1 VAGKGI
7 VHHAFVLQ
15 MIKEYF
21 GSLGETSHLRAAG
34 NYPRRGGVI
43 FGVGMVPDRRILSML
58 AAPRLLSIA
67 TALPPYPLHQD
78 DVIERVKLLFGGAQA
93 LDRLLPVF
101 TNTGIRT
108 RYSCVP
114 LEWYDRPHSWSER
127 NRIYLAAAL
136 DLLEATT
143 VQLLDRA
150 GRSKDEI
157 DAIVVV
163 STTGIAT
170 PSLDA
175 LLIDRMELRATVRR
189 LPIFGLGCAGGV
201 IGLARAASQAI
212 SSPGETV
219 LFLVVELCAL
229 SFRRDDFSKSNIVAT
244 ALFGDG
250 AAGALLSTEGG
261 GPTIVAAGEYTWPNS
276 LDVMGWEVT
285 DDGLSAVFSRDI
297 PQLVAAKFRE
307 VMAEFLTHHN
317 IAINDI
323 DRFVCHPGG
332 AKVVAALE
340 NAFGLAQGALAGA
353 RGVLRDFGN
362 MSAATVMFVL
372 ERALAD
378 TRPWNRALMNALGP
392 GFSAGFMVLDN
403 R

>member
-1 VAGKGI
+1 
-7 VHHAFVLQ
+7 
-15 MIKEYF
+15 
-21 GSLGETSHLRAAG
+21 
-34 NYPRRGGVI
+34 
-43 FGVGMVPDRRILSML
+43 MVP
-58 AAPRLLSIA
+58 AAPRLLSVA
-67 TALPPYPLHQD
+67 TAVPPYPLDQD
-78 DVIERVKLLFGGAQA
+78 DVIERVKLLFGGAQV

-114 LEWYDRPHSWSER
+114 IEWYDRPHNWAER
-127 NRIYLAAAL
+127 NRIYLTAAL

-143 VQLLDRA
+143 LQLLDRA
-150 GRSKDEI
+150 GRAKQDI

-175 LLIDRMELRATVRR
+175 LLIDRMGLRATVRR

-201 IGLARAASQAI
+201 IGLARAASLAVAA
-212 SSPGETV
+212 PGETI
-219 LFLVVELCAL
+219 LFLVAELCAL

-250 AAGALLSTEGG
+250 AAGALLSTAGD
-261 GPTIVAAGEYTWPNS
+261 GPAVVAAGEHTWPGS
-276 LDVMGWEVT
+276 LDVMGWDVA
-285 DDGLSAVFSRDI
+285 DAGLSAVFSRDI
-297 PQLVAAKFRE
+297 PKLVATRFRE
-307 VMAEFLTHHN
+307 VMADFLARHDLVVD
-317 IAINDI
+317 DI

-340 NAFGLAQGALAGA
+340 DAFGLEQGALAGA

-372 ERALAD
+372 ERMFAD
-378 TRPWNRALMNALGP
+378 PRPWNRALMNALGP
-392 GFSAGFMVLDN
+392 GFTAGFLVLDN

>member
-1 VAGKGI
+1 
-7 VHHAFVLQ
+7 
-15 MIKEYF
+15 
-21 GSLGETSHLRAAG
+21 
-34 NYPRRGGVI
+34 
-43 FGVGMVPDRRILSML
+43 ML
-58 AAPRLLSIA
+58 AASRLLSVA
-67 TALPPYPLHQD
+67 TAVPPYPLDQD
-78 DVIERVKLLFGGAQA
+78 DVIERVKLLFGGAPT
-93 LDRLLPVF
+93 LERLLPVF

-114 LEWYDRPHSWSER
+114 LDWYDRRHSWAER

-136 DLLEATT
+136 DMLEATT

-150 GRSKDEI
+150 GRSKDLI
-157 DAIVVV
+157 DAVVVV
-163 STTGIAT
+163 STTGVAT

-175 LLIDRMELRATVRR
+175 LLINRMGLRASVRR

-201 IGLARAASQAI
+201 IGLARAASQALAA
-212 SSPGETV
+212 PGETI

-229 SFRRDDFSKSNIVAT
+229 WFRRDDFSKSNIVAT

-250 AAGALLSTEGG
+250 AAGALLSTEGD
-261 GPTIVAAGEYTWPNS
+261 GPAVVAAGEHTWPGS
-276 LDVMGWEVT
+276 LDVMGWDVS

-297 PQLVAAKFRE
+297 PKLVATRFRE
-307 VMAEFLTHHN
+307 VMADFLARHDLVVD
-317 IAINDI
+317 DI

-340 NAFGLAQGALAGA
+340 DAFGLGRGTLASA

-372 ERALAD
+372 ERTLAD
-378 TRPWNRALMNALGP
+378 PRPWNRALMNALGP
-392 GFSAGFMVLDN
+392 GFTAGFIVLDN

>member
-1 VAGKGI
+1 
-7 VHHAFVLQ
+7 
-15 MIKEYF
+15 
-21 GSLGETSHLRAAG
+21 
-34 NYPRRGGVI
+34 
-43 FGVGMVPDRRILSML
+43 ML
-58 AAPRLLSIA
+58 AASRLLSVA
-67 TALPPYPLHQD
+67 TAVPPYPLDQD
-78 DVIERVKLLFGGAQA
+78 DVIERVKLLFGGAPT
-93 LDRLLPVF
+93 LERLLPVF

-114 LEWYDRPHSWSER
+114 LDWYDRRHSWAER

-136 DLLEATT
+136 DMLEATT

-150 GRSKDEI
+150 GRSKDLI
-157 DAIVVV
+157 DAVVVV
-163 STTGIAT
+163 STTGVAT

-175 LLIDRMELRATVRR
+175 LLINRMGLRASVRR

-201 IGLARAASQAI
+201 LGLARAASQALAA
-212 SSPGETV
+212 PGETI

-229 SFRRDDFSKSNIVAT
+229 WFRRDDFSKSNIVAT

-250 AAGALLSTEGG
+250 AAGALLSTEGD
-261 GPTIVAAGEYTWPNS
+261 GPTVVAAGEHTWPGS
-276 LDVMGWEVT
+276 LDVMGWDVS

-297 PQLVAAKFRE
+297 PKLVATRFRE
-307 VMAEFLTHHN
+307 VMADFLARHDLVVD
-317 IAINDI
+317 DI

-340 NAFGLAQGALAGA
+340 GAFGLGRGTLASA

-372 ERALAD
+372 ERTLAD
-378 TRPWNRALMNALGP
+378 PRPWNRALMNALGP
-392 GFSAGFMVLDN
+392 GFTAGFIVLDN